1 MDFKQ
6 LKQDGEY
13 YALVVIAALGLGLM
27 AASNDLIML
36 YLAMELTSITQY
48 LLVGYLRDTP
58 RSSEAGMKY
67 FLFGAVNRRSWW
79 FESVVWLYRAD
90 QLFCRGRRAEQCGR
104 ATRARGDDPDC
115 GRLRLQG
122 GGGAVS
128 LLDA

>member
-1 MDFKQ
+1 MDFKH

-58 RSSEAGMKY
+58 DR
-67 FLFGAVNRRSWW
+67 VRR
-79 FESVVWLYRAD
+79 
-90 QLFCRGRRAEQCGR
+90 G
-104 ATRARGDDPDC
+104 
-115 GRLRLQG
+115 
-122 GGGAVS
+122 
-128 LLDA
+128 